1 MPVVMSLSVR
11 SSLAL
16 QTWISYNIGH
26 NPNKTNSLESLLRHI
41 CIIVLLLLLSDHVQ
55 ENIAEKILCIILKG
69 IYGFP
74 QGTFAETTL

>member
-1 MPVVMSLSVR
+1 MPVVMSLSVL

-26 NPNKTNSLESLLRHI
+26 NPNKTNSLMLRHI
-41 CIIVLLLLLSDHVQ
+41 CIIVLLLLLSNHVQ
-55 ENIAEKILCIILKG
+55 ENIAEKILCIVLKG
-69 IYGFP
+69 IYGSP